1 MNSQRVVN
9 GDWSESYSDAASLS
23 TKTQNLC
30 HCDHLIC
37 EPHEYHAVWSR
48 CEEKWLGAFLRP
60 SWVTCLET
68 VTLYNSNCTLS
79 LLLVFG
85 LHKEIGVNQ
94 WAYPASCLHAKL
106 GWLHPAL
113 VFPWTVRALLWHCN
127 SSSSYSKLKKKTNC
141 FYNEDF
147 LFTLFFFLLWWLTC
161 QTDTCCQFC
170 LTWRYLFSIKP
181 AITTPPAIRI
191 QAEGLLSTFSE
202 HDDESRRV
210 RDAGFLTDRGWNRY
224 KCTAASVCCTLQQR
238 AWLVF
243 PTRKSKVMFVTMPP
257 PVLPPPTLT
266 ASSWNAKQVL
276 KLIEHHRPMKHSS

>member
-1 MNSQRVVN
+1 MNSRRVVN

-127 SSSSYSKLKKKTNC
+127 SSSSYSKLKKKQTV
-141 FYNEDF
+141 FIMKI
-147 LFTLFFFLLWWLTC
+147 FFLLYFSFSSGGWPARRTRAVSSVRHEDIC
-161 QTDTCCQFC
+161 SASNQRSQHRRPSESKQKDFC
-170 LTWRYLFSIKP
+170 LLSPSTMMRAEESETPVSSLTEVEIDINALQPAFVALFSK
-181 AITTPPAIRI
+181 
-191 QAEGLLSTFSE
+191 GHDLFSQQE
-202 HDDESRRV
+202 
-210 RDAGFLTDRGWNRY
+210 NR
-224 KCTAASVCCTLQQR
+224 K
-238 AWLVF
+238 
-243 PTRKSKVMFVTMPP
+243 
-257 PVLPPPTLT
+257 
-266 ASSWNAKQVL
+266 
-276 KLIEHHRPMKHSS
+276 